1 MEYSKELTLDSIQY
15 LIQAFKANNT
25 TINQDNKRI
34 LKCFKYLS
42 RHSERNEFQIYTTD
56 QFEEYIKII
65 FDIILN
71 LTQNLKKNFN
81 FNFFNLNDSKKENL
95 LMLTRL
101 VGNLLNYSNN
111 SVYISNKLMQANTIY
126 MKRIADLFQ
135 LTYHIQMNLNETNEN
150 YNQLVCFTLTSL
162 DFALHWFELNKSFH
176 LDSIQKLFDLKSKLL
191 NDEFYLLK
199 LSYYLIDH
207 DIGDKRD
214 QILDYK
220 YNSCIFTLKQLL
232 VSDNLTKIFEN
243 QLILSS
249 FNFIQ
254 YYSSLFSH
262 FDSYLTN
269 FIVKLL
275 NEQLLILNKSN
286 VCLLIQILL
295 NYSGNNKE
303 FTIEYQKI
311 DKSIFILFKLLD
323 TLIQTNDYD
332 LIENLILLIYFI
344 GKNAFLF
351 QEIWSQCNA
360 MNKLIANVL
369 ENKLFKINL

>member
-162 DFALHWFELNKSFH
+162 DFTLHWLELNKSFH

-232 VSDNLTKIFEN
+232 VSNNLTKIFEN

-332 LIENLILLIYFI
+332 LIENFI
-344 GKNAFLF
+344 
-351 QEIWSQCNA
+351 
-360 MNKLIANVL
+360 
-369 ENKLFKINL
+369 